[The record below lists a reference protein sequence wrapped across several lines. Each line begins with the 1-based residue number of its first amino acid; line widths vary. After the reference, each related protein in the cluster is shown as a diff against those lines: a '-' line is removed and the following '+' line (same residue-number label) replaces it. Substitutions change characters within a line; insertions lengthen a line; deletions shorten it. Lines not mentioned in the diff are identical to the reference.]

1 MARTTSK
8 SDPAHARI
16 ALLIGENGVRKLR
29 AARVAVFGAGAV
41 GSFAIEALA
50 RSGVG
55 FLRIIDFDEVRLSN
69 LNRQLYALRST
80 VGKSKAAL
88 AAARVA
94 DLNPACEV
102 DARPEFFAGPE
113 ADEHLGGGLD
123 FVIDAID
130 SMNPKVSL
138 ICAARERCIPI
149 ISSMGAAGRTDP
161 TRVRVTDLNEV
172 VGDPLSKIVRK
183 KIHRR
188 GVRDGVD
195 AVWTTERMHR
205 PPEEPEAEEEL
216 FERGRPRA
224 PLPSMVFVPAAFGM
238 AAAHHVVKRLLA
250 RR

>member
-1 MARTTSK
+1 MTRKKAGV
-8 SDPAHARI
+8 DPALARV
-16 ALLIGENGVRKLR
+16 ALLIGEDGVRRLG
-29 AARVAVFGAGAV
+29 AARVAVFGVGAV

-55 FLRIIDFDEVRLSN
+55 FLRIVDFDEVRVSN
-69 LNRQLYALRST
+69 INRQLFALRST
-80 VGKSKAAL
+80 VGRSKAAL
-88 AAARVA
+88 AAARIA

-113 ADEHLGGGLD
+113 ADALLGGGLD

-138 ICAARERCIPI
+138 ICEARARGIPI
-149 ISSMGAAGRTDP
+149 VSSMGAAGRTDP

-172 VGDPLSKIVRK
+172 VGDHLSKIVRK
-183 KIHRR
+183 KIRR
-188 GVRDGVD
+188 RDVRDGVD
-195 AVWTTERMHR
+195 AVWTTERMLR
-205 PPEEPEAEEEL
+205 PPEEPEAEEEYY
-216 FERGRPRA
+216 ERGRPRP

-238 AAAHHVVKRLLA
+238 AAAHHVVKALLA